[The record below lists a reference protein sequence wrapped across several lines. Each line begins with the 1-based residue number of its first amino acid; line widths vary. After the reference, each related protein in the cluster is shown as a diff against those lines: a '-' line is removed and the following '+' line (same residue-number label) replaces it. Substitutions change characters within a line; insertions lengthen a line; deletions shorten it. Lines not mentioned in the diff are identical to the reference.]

1 MFPVVKSG
9 LYLVINAR
17 ISVTEKEGVIQYQ
30 LDFTAGPSPDFEQI
44 NELNAWRRILYLLHL
59 IGQDP
64 DRYEGFGF
72 GNISCRYQTKEKQKN
87 TAEFIISGS
96 QTGHLPYLGNEH
108 YAIVTEFEPLQN
120 KICATGAIKP
130 SSEALTHGAV
140 YKASADIS
148 AVFHAH
154 CPEIWN
160 HAEQLGISATNKY
173 VSYGTPAMAEE
184 IENLMSEPAVINTGI
199 LIMAGHTDGVL
210 TFGNTAQEAGNT
222 LVDYYSRALQIQDH

>member
-1 MFPVVKSG
+1 M
-9 LYLVINAR
+9 AD
-17 ISVTEKEGVIQYQ
+17 KEGVIQYQ
-30 LDFTAGPSPDFEQI
+30 LDFIAGPSPDLEQI

-64 DRYEGFGF
+64 DRYEGYGF
-72 GNISCRYQTKEKQKN
+72 GNISCRYPIKEKQKH

-96 QTGHLPYLGNEH
+96 QTGHLPVLKNEH
-108 YAIVTEFEPLQN
+108 YAIVSDSDPLQN

-130 SSEALTHGAV
+130 SSEALTHSAV
-140 YKASADIS
+140 YQASADVS

-154 CPEIWN
+154 SPEIWN
-160 HAEQLGISATNKY
+160 YAEQLDISATNKH

-184 IENLMSEPAVINTGI
+184 IKRLMSEATVTDTRI
-199 LIMAGHTDGVL
+199 LIMAGHTDGVI

-222 LVDYYSRALQIQDH
+222 LVDYYCRALQLQDRR